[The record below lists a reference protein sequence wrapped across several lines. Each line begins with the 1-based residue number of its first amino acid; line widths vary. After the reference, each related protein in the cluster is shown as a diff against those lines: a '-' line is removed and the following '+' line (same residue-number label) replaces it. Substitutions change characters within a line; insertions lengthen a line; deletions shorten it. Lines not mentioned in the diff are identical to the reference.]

1 MTKIDIRP
9 CKTTEEME
17 ACVQL
22 QAEVWGFKTED
33 LVPRRIF
40 VVASKIGGQVIG
52 AFDGPTLAGFA
63 MAVPGIRSDG
73 AYLHSHMLAVREDYR
88 DGGIGRR
95 LKLFQRDDAINRN
108 IALMEWTFDPLE
120 LKNAYFNIAKLGAIV
135 RRYTHSFYG
144 LTSSALQAGLPTDR
158 LHAEWWLQ
166 SPRVESFLAGHP
178 DKGHPDK
185 PTIVKRVAVPAAVA
199 DWKQEVA
206 TRQQA
211 LDVQSRVA
219 DELET
224 AFAQGLAIVGFS
236 RDPIGDGVYELGPAP
251 EEI

>member
-1 MTKIDIRP
+1 MTEIDIRP

-63 MAVPGIRSDG
+63 MAVPGIRSAG
-73 AYLHSHMLAVREDYR
+73 PYLHSHMLAVREGYR
-88 DGGIGRR
+88 DRGIGRR

-178 DKGHPDK
+178 GNPK
-185 PTIVKRVAVPAAVA
+185 IVKQVAVPAAVA

-219 DELET
+219 AELET
-224 AFAQGLAIVGFS
+224 AFAQGLIIVGFS
-236 RDPIGDGVYELGPAP
+236 REQKGDGVYELGPAP
-251 EEI
+251 EGI